1 MTVRTNLDQLIGGA
15 TEETIIARVGQGIIS
30 TIGCAATHMEVMA
43 MPSRISKSVLERG
56 LDASTAYEI
65 VSIDI
70 AEIDIG
76 ENIGARLQ
84 TDQAEADTRIAQAR
98 AEVRRAAAVAYQQEM
113 KAKVAENRAKLVL
126 AEAELPSAI
135 AAAFRAGQL
144 YVGRLPQ
151 SQRSLFRDRHV
162 AGTFPEQSA
171 NPRPPGVERSR
182 PVTPITK
189 VKDEPE

>member
-1 MTVRTNLDQLIGGA
+1 
-15 TEETIIARVGQGIIS
+15 
-30 TIGCAATHMEVMA
+30 MEVMA

-84 TDQAEADTRIAQAR
+84 TDQAEADTRIARAR
-98 AEVRRAAAVAYQQEM
+98 AEVRRAAAVAFQQEM
-113 KAKVAENRAKLVL
+113 KAKVAENRAKLVR

-144 YVGRLPQ
+144 HVGHLTQP
-151 SQRSLFRDRHV
+151 QRSLFRDRLP
-162 AGTFPEQSA
+162 AITFPDQTA
-171 NPRPPGVERSR
+171 NPRQPRIERTR

-189 VKDEPE
+189 VKDEPI